1 MDFRPPAQGG
11 KKRSS
16 ANFHQRAAF
25 QKRLQCGGLQ
35 LVLVKSGFSDS
46 AGKICFFFFF
56 QFYVYF
62 YSPIKLSQ
70 FKVVTK
76 SQPQHLTT
84 CPDSVPK
91 IALFYGSLFLLGTI
105 PPGYLTPS
113 LQCSSFCCYLLRGC
127 GHLSP
132 SRSKDQR
139 DLRASLALQTE
150 DCVFQKNRA

>member
-1 MDFRPPAQGG
+1 MDFWPPAQGS

-16 ANFHQRAAF
+16 TNFHQREAF
-25 QKRLQCGGLQ
+25 QKRLLCGGLQ

-46 AGKICFFFFF
+46 AGKICFPPPP
-56 QFYVYF
+56 FYVYS

-70 FKVVTK
+70 FKVVIK

-84 CPDSVPK
+84 CQDSIPK
-91 IALFYGSLFLLGTI
+91 IALFCGSLFLLGTI
-105 PPGYLTPS
+105 PPGYLTLS
-113 LQCSSFCCYLLRGC
+113 LQYSSFCCYLLRGS

-150 DCVFQKNRA
+150 DCVFQKNRV